1 MRALFK
7 LKSYYVVPGKEC
19 VTFVPQ
25 NAFHWKIPWV
35 VRCLPY
41 NGGLWRV
48 IVHIWRFLVI
58 CLFLFLFMLGNPL
71 LWKEMKTT
79 YVLQVEGMRKTALLI
94 YTVYLHPTT
103 FTVIRVL
110 RSGLFWIG
118 PLLTFCGGSRNLLC
132 LHCKFVPLYINTQSW
147 IFGWFVSA

>member
-1 MRALFK
+1 MCFIEKYLE
-7 LKSYYVVPGKEC
+7 LCDVYHTMVCGV
-19 VTFVPQ
+19 
-25 NAFHWKIPWV
+25 
-35 VRCLPY
+35 
-41 NGGLWRV
+41 
-48 IVHIWRFLVI
+48 WRFLVI

-110 RSGLFWIG
+110 RFWIG
-118 PLLTFCGGSRNLLC
+118 PLLTFLPRKLQPSLLILQICATLYKHTIMNIWMICKC
-132 LHCKFVPLYINTQSW
+132 LITNITAFISSIKP
-147 IFGWFVSA
+147 